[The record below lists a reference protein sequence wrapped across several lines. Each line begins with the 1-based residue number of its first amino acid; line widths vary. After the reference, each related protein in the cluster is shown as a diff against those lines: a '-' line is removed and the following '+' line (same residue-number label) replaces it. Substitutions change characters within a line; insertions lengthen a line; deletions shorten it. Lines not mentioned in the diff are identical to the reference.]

1 MVDFVFSIFVA
12 VDAIQH
18 PSTPKKLEISLSWE
32 GNN

>member
-1 MVDFVFSIFVA
+1 MVGFIFSIFVA

-18 PSTPKKLEISLSWE
+18 PTTSKKLEISLSWE